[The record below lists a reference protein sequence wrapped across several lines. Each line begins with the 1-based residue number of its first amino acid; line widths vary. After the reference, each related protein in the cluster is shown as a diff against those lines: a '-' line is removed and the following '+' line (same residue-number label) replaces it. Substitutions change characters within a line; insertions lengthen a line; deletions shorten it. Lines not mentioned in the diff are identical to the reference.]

1 MLGAEMADRVTSWT
15 WWPMDRQ
22 PFGRAVGSYVVGATR
37 VTRNDEVF
45 VWRHGRADVTLAREG
60 DHWRVAYAAAGR
72 LLGPRRT
79 IHEARHRRSDMAVW
93 DVMARVTKACR
104 NESIAV
110 RVAHDAAHWMNDRE
124 TTVDA

>member
-1 MLGAEMADRVTSWT
+1 ML
-15 WWPMDRQ
+15 
-22 PFGRAVGSYVVGATR
+22 GATR

-60 DHWRVAYAAAGR
+60 DHWRVAYAAVGR

-79 IHEARHRRSDMAVW
+79 VYEARHRRSDLAVW
-93 DVMARVTKACR
+93 DVMARVTRECR

-110 RVAHDAAHWMNDRE
+110 RVGNDAARWVKAHKASFE
-124 TTVDA
+124 A